1 MNKFFKIEE
10 RGSTVMTEILA
21 GLTIFITMAYVLAV
35 QPSAIMGF
43 GGDATFVDI
52 SGLVISR
59 SALLVSC
66 ALVTGVICMFMGL
79 YANIPV
85 AISTAM
91 GTNFILGSLVQSG
104 KVSFGWIMA
113 ALLVSGLLFVIMS
126 VTGVRKFIVEM
137 IPGNL
142 KIAMTVS
149 VGFFIAMLGF
159 QNTGLATYEG
169 GLGLGDFKSPGVLLT
184 LIAIL
189 LIGILHAYKVKGAIL
204 IGVLAA
210 TVIGIPMGVT
220 KVPASLVALPS
231 VSEYG
236 NLVFAYDFKA
246 LLSNIPE
253 ALVWIFILFVGDFFG
268 TLSCVTAIGVQTG
281 MADEH
286 GNFPDMQKPF
296 IVDSIGTVVGSAT
309 GNTTV
314 STFIE
319 STAGVAAGG
328 RTGLS
333 IVVVAIMFFISIFFA
348 PLFIMIPNAATGAAL
363 IFVGFSMLSSFSKLD
378 LSDFAGYFGPFLM
391 ILIVVFTGQMA
402 GAIAFGILADVFMKV
417 VTGKFRQVPI
427 PMYILCI
434 PLVLYFLV

>member
-236 NLVFAYDFKA
+236 NLV
-246 LLSNIPE
+246 
-253 ALVWIFILFVGDFFG
+253 
-268 TLSCVTAIGVQTG
+268 
-281 MADEH
+281 
-286 GNFPDMQKPF
+286 
-296 IVDSIGTVVGSAT
+296 
-309 GNTTV
+309 
-314 STFIE
+314 
-319 STAGVAAGG
+319 
-328 RTGLS
+328 
-333 IVVVAIMFFISIFFA
+333 
-348 PLFIMIPNAATGAAL
+348 
-363 IFVGFSMLSSFSKLD
+363 
-378 LSDFAGYFGPFLM
+378 
-391 ILIVVFTGQMA
+391 
-402 GAIAFGILADVFMKV
+402 
-417 VTGKFRQVPI
+417 
-427 PMYILCI
+427 
-434 PLVLYFLV
+434 